1 MRTRHLVRMPAAV
14 LALALLAL
22 LGTSTAVLAVPQSD
36 GGSGVAH
43 DSSCVAPRQL
53 HLGHR
58 EQVDRESVGR
68 LCPVGNQPTFTPYAS
83 AEPARTSSSH
93 GPLVAMLGLV
103 ALLAA
108 LVASGAWRRLRST
121 RPREAT

>member
-1 MRTRHLVRMPAAV
+1 MKTRHPVRLVTTALAV
-14 LALALLAL
+14 ALLAL
-22 LGTSTAVLAVPQSD
+22 LGTSTAALAVPQSD

-58 EQVDRESVGR
+58 EQVDLDSVGR

-93 GPLVAMLGLV
+93 GPLVAVLGLV
-103 ALLAA
+103 ALLAG
-108 LVASGAWRRLRST
+108 LTASSAWRRLRGT
-121 RPREAT
+121 RPRQAT